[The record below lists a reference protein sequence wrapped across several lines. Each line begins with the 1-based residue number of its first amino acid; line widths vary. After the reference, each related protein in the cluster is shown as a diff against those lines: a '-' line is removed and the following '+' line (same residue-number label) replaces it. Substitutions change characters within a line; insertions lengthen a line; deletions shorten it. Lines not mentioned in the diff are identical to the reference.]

1 MRENQAVLY
10 AEDDDNDAF
19 LMKRAFRLAAIPNPL
34 RIAGDGQQAIE
45 YFTGTGQYSNGVEH
59 PRPCLVLLDLKMP
72 LKSGLDVLKWIRA
85 DAAAMIPVLMLSSS
99 NQSSD
104 IAQAY
109 VAGANAFLIKPGN
122 PAELLTMV
130 RGIKRFW
137 LEV

>member
-34 RIAGDGQQAIE
+34 RIAGDGQEAME
-45 YFTGTGQYSNGVEH
+45 YFAGTGQYSNEVEH

-72 LKSGLDVLKWIRA
+72 LKSGLDVLKWIRT

-104 IAQAY
+104 IEQAY

>member
-1 MRENQAVLY
+1 
-10 AEDDDNDAF
+10 
-19 LMKRAFRLAAIPNPL
+19 
-34 RIAGDGQQAIE
+34 
-45 YFTGTGQYSNGVEH
+45 
-59 PRPCLVLLDLKMP
+59 
-72 LKSGLDVLKWIRA
+72 
-85 DAAAMIPVLMLSSS
+85 MIPVLMLSSS

-104 IAQAY
+104 IEQAY